1 MSNEPMIVKA
11 RAAAPLDRVWRA
23 LTDAGEL
30 QVWLAEFAAVELPHK
45 FEFWGRFTP
54 EGDAPHQK
62 LQHAD
67 DSSLEFSWLLDGVD
81 TTTRIAVE
89 ADGPD
94 ATVVTLTQSHFD
106 YAEAIAES
114 NIRGVLQ
121 TYWYLSIGNLVDHV
135 EGRTLTPRTDF
146 TTSELKA
153 VLEIDA
159 SAERLY
165 EALTVSEQVTTW
177 FGFPIEVEPEV
188 GGRFAMGGFD
198 NNPNPARITAVE
210 PGRSVTIDWGPMG
223 VTNWELE
230 ESEGKTRLTF
240 VQSGFTTDNTPYAAW
255 SGTVSGFASL
265 RRYVEQ
271 PGRPS
276 IWLEA

>member
-54 EGDAPHQK
+54 EGDAPQQK

-67 DSSLEFSWLLDGVD
+67 DHSLQFSWLLDGVD
-81 TTTRIAVE
+81 TTTRVEVE

-106 YAEAIAES
+106 YAEAIAGT
-114 NIRGVLQ
+114 NIRGVLE
-121 TYWYLSIGNLVDHV
+121 TFWYLSIGNLVDHV

-146 TTSELKA
+146 ASSELKA

-159 SAERLY
+159 PAERVY
-165 EALTVSEQVTTW
+165 EALTDSEQVTTW
-177 FGFPIEVEPEV
+177 FGYPIELELEV
-188 GGRFAMGGFD
+188 GGRFAMGGLD
-198 NNPNPARITAVE
+198 KDPNPARITGID
-210 PGRSVTIDWGPMG
+210 PGRSVTIDWGRMG
-223 VTNWELE
+223 VTSWELE

-240 VQSGFTTDNTPYAAW
+240 VQSGFDTGNPPYAAW
-255 SGTVSGFASL
+255 TGTVSGFAGL
-265 RRYVEQ
+265 RRFVEQ

-276 IWLEA
+276 IWFAV